1 MIVARRRRVIPAR
14 RGPCLALLLVL
25 ACSPAVMLPPAGA
38 QATAEDRLEETSLL
52 PALWRK
58 LVDSFAAVGAS
69 VSSVDEHRRLTILH
83 VEVGDLVAAKQGL
96 SRQLGV
102 FLAAPSE
109 AAWAKVSARL
119 PVLMD
124 NIREIV
130 AHLRKEGEAGSA
142 LAREPVFK
150 ELRGRL
156 ADRHGRRRR
165 ARALSVGRAH
175 GAASALAPGP
185 RRDVQVRGD
194 VAGVLTVPTRAL
206 GRRPTQPSAS
216 PRVPALARPPDA
228 PAPWPAAGA
237 APRGSP
243 AAPS

>member
-1 MIVARRRRVIPAR
+1 MIVAGRRHVIPAR

-25 ACSPAVMLPPAGA
+25 ACSPAVSLPPVGA
-38 QATAEDRLEETSLL
+38 QATAEDCLEETSLL

-124 NIREIV
+124 TIREIV

-150 ELRGRL
+150 ELRSILETRKADVLCHLQASPPGAGQLPRL
-156 ADRHGRRRR
+156 AQLKAKLDEEIV
-165 ARALSVGRAH
+165 AMNAADDALTAVIR
-175 GAASALAPGP
+175 
-185 RRDVQVRGD
+185 
-194 VAGVLTVPTRAL
+194 TVPK
-206 GRRPTQPSAS
+206 P
-216 PRVPALARPPDA
+216 
-228 PAPWPAAGA
+228 
-237 APRGSP
+237 
-243 AAPS
+243 